1 MITWV
6 FMKERF
12 FEYYIVQ
19 EKYPKTGKWKELYK
33 WFNTLDDAKAQI
45 DRNKIDNPNHPF
57 YFNYDEDE
65 VPEVRIIHR
74 VTYDEIAEII
84 V

>member
-1 MITWV
+1 
-6 FMKERF
+6 MKERF

-19 EKYPKTGKWKELYK
+19 EKHPKTGKWKELYK

-45 DRNKIDNPNHPF
+45 DRNKIDNPNHSF
-57 YFNYDEDE
+57 YFNYDKGE

>member
-1 MITWV
+1 
-6 FMKERF
+6 MKERL

-19 EKYPKTGKWKELYK
+19 EKHPKTGKWKELYK

-45 DRNKIDNPNHPF
+45 DRNKIDNPNHSF
-57 YFNYDEDE
+57 YFNYDEVE

-74 VTYDEIAEII
+74 VIYDEIAEI
-84 V
+84 VV